1 MWSKTIQ
8 IEVFVG
14 SVHHKEMYKPICTFP
29 HSANVGFTE
38 KSHLL
43 NDRLWFPWVWYQ
55 KGCQVPDAGMFVLE
69 GSSLFLHWDL
79 TAQEVQEE
87 QSCPDVYLRRSI
99 SPDELEHSWPW
110 KWDISRALNQVQT
123 SEEEFTKVTK
133 QSECHLSPNSNKAF
147 FQWNKWSPLITIC
160 KYNLFGKSIF
170 REPAFS
176 EDVGLCSL
184 LLWQYKPHSVIHF
197 QVENYP
203 PEPDWVKGRK
213 AINLSQW

>member
-110 KWDISRALNQVQT
+110 K
-123 SEEEFTKVTK
+123 
-133 QSECHLSPNSNKAF
+133 
-147 FQWNKWSPLITIC
+147 
-160 KYNLFGKSIF
+160 
-170 REPAFS
+170 
-176 EDVGLCSL
+176 
-184 LLWQYKPHSVIHF
+184 
-197 QVENYP
+197 
-203 PEPDWVKGRK
+203 
-213 AINLSQW
+213 